1 MAYREVAMWEIL
13 AVLERFG
20 RGETGAAVARATGHT
35 RKTVRRYVRTAEGL
49 GWKPGTDPP
58 TEALA
63 AEVFLGLPRFSGLVS
78 TAVEPV

>member
-13 AVLERFG
+13 AVLHRFG
-20 RGETGAAVARATGHT
+20 RGETGAALARTTGHT
-35 RKTVRRYVRTAEGL
+35 RKTIRRHVRTAKSL

-63 AEVFLGLPRFSGLVS
+63 AEVFLRPRPQGDGR
-78 TAVEPV
+78 PV